1 MLKTLK
7 IDRFNILILLV
18 LFTYVKLKFNECYFE
33 LLSMLTI
40 QTDNGGLLHIKST
53 LYNSYSVIN
62 YQFQKD
68 KSTNW

>member
-1 MLKTLK
+1 
-7 IDRFNILILLV
+7 
-18 LFTYVKLKFNECYFE
+18 
-33 LLSMLTI
+33 MLTI